1 MAQEATFFYKPM
13 LYCFILCKFVTLQYS
28 HVLTTPSISICNG
41 DFIFHN

>member
-13 LYCFILCKFVTLQYS
+13 LYCFILCKFVTLQ
-28 HVLTTPSISICNG
+28 LTRTTPSISICNG